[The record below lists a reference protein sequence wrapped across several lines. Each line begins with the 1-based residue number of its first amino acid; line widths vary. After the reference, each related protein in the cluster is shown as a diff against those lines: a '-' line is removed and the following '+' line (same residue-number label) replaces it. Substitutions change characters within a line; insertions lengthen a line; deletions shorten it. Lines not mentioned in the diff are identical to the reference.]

1 MLRRTNARRLVAAAA
16 LVAFAQPAYSRVFT
30 MTRMDAF
37 VGATRSQYFDS
48 GVSATDPVVGAG
60 IGDSLE
66 YIESSARARASHGT
80 LRVGIVSDAR
90 NPGQVL
96 YRTSFNEAIARFN
109 DDVTI
114 SIPGVAIGTP
124 ATATAS
130 FHVHAGFGGDDQG
143 VSAQSSFVAGGTLSF
158 NMVAGA
164 NNARAGLEVGAT
176 LDYPQG
182 GRKLRVQ
189 EYLGNG
195 VFDLLYEAL
204 QTGSAGYTFRRD
216 LELELDFLV
225 GVPFAVEANLR
236 AVGNALA
243 RSPGDRA
250 TMTVNALNTAAWGGL
265 TNLVLAD
272 GTPVETFTALG
283 SVRGTDSA
291 RAIQPVPLPASLPL
305 LVGALAALP
314 VPRRRTMRQ
323 SDRSRAARASE

>member
-1 MLRRTNARRLVAAAA
+1 MLRRPHIHLLAAVVALA
-16 LVAFAQPAYSRVFT
+16 AFAQPASARVFT

-60 IGDSLE
+60 IQDSLE

-96 YRTSFNEAIARFN
+96 YRTSFNEAVARFS

-114 SIPGVAIGTP
+114 SIPGVAVGTP
-124 ATATAS
+124 ASVTAS
-130 FHVHAGFGGDDQG
+130 FHVHAGFGSDDQG
-143 VSAQSSFVAGGTLSF
+143 VSAQSSFGAGGTLSF
-158 NMVAGA
+158 NMVAGT
-164 NNARAGLEVGAT
+164 NNARAALEVGAT

-182 GRKLRVQ
+182 ERKLRVQ

-195 VFDLLYEAL
+195 VFDLLYQAS
-204 QTGSAGYTFRRD
+204 QAGISGYGFRRE
-216 LELELDFLV
+216 LELDLDFLV

-250 TMTVNALNTAAWGGL
+250 TVAVNAMNTAAWGGL
-265 TNLVLAD
+265 SNLVLAD
-272 GTPVETFTALG
+272 GTSVDTFTALG
-283 SVRGTDSA
+283 SVLGTDYA
-291 RAIQPVPLPASLPL
+291 RAVQPVPLPAPIVLL
-305 LVGALAALP
+305 AGALATLVGA
-314 VPRRRTMRQ
+314 RRRTR
-323 SDRSRAARASE
+323 

>member
-1 MLRRTNARRLVAAAA
+1 MVRRSLIRLLAAATV
-16 LVAFAQPAYSRVFT
+16 VAGVAQPVSAAVFT

-48 GVSATDPVVGAG
+48 GVSATEPLVGAA
-60 IGDSLE
+60 IQDSLE
-66 YIESSARARASHGT
+66 YIGSSARARAGHGA

-90 NPGQVL
+90 NPGQTL
-96 YRTSFNEAIARFN
+96 YRTGFNEAIARFS

-114 SIPGVAIGTP
+114 LIPGVAAGTP
-124 ATATAS
+124 ASAVAS
-130 FHVHAGFGGDDQG
+130 FHVHAAFGADDQG

-164 NNARAGLEVGAT
+164 NDARAALQVGAT

-195 VFDLLYEAL
+195 VFDLLYEASRA
-204 QTGSAGYTFRRD
+204 GSGGYGFRRD
-216 LELELDFLV
+216 IELDLDFLV
-225 GVPFAVEANLR
+225 GVPFAIEASLR

-250 TMTVNALNTAAWGGL
+250 TMAVDAMNTAAWGGL
-265 TNLVLAD
+265 SKLTLAD
-272 GTPVETFTALG
+272 GTPVDTFTALG
-283 SVRGTDSA
+283 GALGTDYA
-291 RAIQPVPLPASLPL
+291 RAIQPVPLPAPL
-305 LVGALAALP
+305 APLAGALATLSLI
-314 VPRRRTMRQ
+314 RRRIGGLCLLR
-323 SDRSRAARASE
+323 